1 MLVWLNSFW
10 VWVCSCP
17 GLKGFGWG
25 LESDPKGLGLGPS
38 VSEPKIG
45 LGVSPCPDL
54 MQYVFGSLRVH
65 TQEGLSLGTSMSGA
79 NMSWGWGGGPDPTVF
94 GFGSF
99 GFGFGVEFDPR
110 GLGLGHPCQDPK

>member
-1 MLVWLNSFW
+1 
-10 VWVCSCP
+10 
-17 GLKGFGWG
+17 
-25 LESDPKGLGLGPS
+25 LESDPRGLGLGPS
-38 VSEPKIG
+38 MLGPKIG
-45 LGVSPCPDL
+45 LGVGPCPDL
-54 MQYVFGSLRVH
+54 MWYVFGSLRVQ

-99 GFGFGVEFDPR
+99 GLGFGVEFDPR